1 VLGGSLIH
9 RGFSYGQKMSLPS
22 VENNM
27 EEEGTVRSSFTFKKR
42 NIRKQASRKRKGSEE
57 EDRT

>member
-1 VLGGSLIH
+1 
-9 RGFSYGQKMSLPS
+9 MSATS

-27 EEEGTVRSSFTFKKR
+27 EEQGTLSSEDFTFKKR